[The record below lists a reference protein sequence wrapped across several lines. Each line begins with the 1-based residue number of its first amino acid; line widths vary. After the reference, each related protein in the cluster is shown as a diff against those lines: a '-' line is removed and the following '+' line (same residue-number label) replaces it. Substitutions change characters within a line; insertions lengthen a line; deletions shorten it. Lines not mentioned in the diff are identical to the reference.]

1 MEACL
6 VGANHS
12 PSILATNE
20 SRPVVVNC
28 ELRNVSLPREA
39 DPLGQEHPIFLTDIS
54 TNIPT
59 EAKSEDENRVHV
71 ATLDDCRGVKSAD
84 CVMTPTQAML
94 EELRQYVEVPDCKAV
109 VNPYGVEPPDS
120 KGTKP
125 VNRVR

>member
-20 SRPVVVNC
+20 SRPVVFNC

-71 ATLDDCRGVKSAD
+71 ATLDDLPGREKRRLRHDPHSRSEEHTSELQSRG
-84 CVMTPTQAML
+84 Q
-94 EELRQYVEVPDCKAV
+94 
-109 VNPYGVEPPDS
+109 
-120 KGTKP
+120 
-125 VNRVR
+125 